1 VPIKDSANSV
11 LVILVGPP
19 QDGPDAFVCRKDG
32 EGRANGRIYIRADGD
47 TSEAFARE
55 VDQLLERGKRSTAA
69 EIGFDVEV
77 LGYANP
83 LELDEQRTLEAYI
96 TSTVQGLLRALQ
108 QPEPEPEPVR
118 ADNGIRAR

>member
-11 LVILVGPP
+11 LAILVDPP
-19 QDGPDAFVCRKDG
+19 QDGQDAFVCRKDG
-32 EGRANGRIYIRADGD
+32 EGCASSRIYIRADGE
-47 TSEAFARE
+47 TREARAHE
-55 VDQLLERGKRSTAA
+55 VDQLLERGKRSTVA

-96 TSTVQGLLRALQ
+96 ISTVQGLLRALP